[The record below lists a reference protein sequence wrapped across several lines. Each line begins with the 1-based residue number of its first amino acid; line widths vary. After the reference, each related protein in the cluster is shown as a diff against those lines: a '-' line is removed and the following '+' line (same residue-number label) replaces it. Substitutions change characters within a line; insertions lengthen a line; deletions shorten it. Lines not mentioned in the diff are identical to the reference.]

1 MSRTGSASKNF
12 TTFEKPSNALTY
24 AFIQKSSFHHYII
37 YVKNLTIKLNYFAKN
52 SNEFCRLRSQKT
64 QNLQYDKIYGVI
76 NFTSEVSPQ
85 KDENSIKL
93 L

>member
-1 MSRTGSASKNF
+1 MSRIGSASKNF

-24 AFIQKSSFHHYII
+24 PFIQKSSFHYYII
-37 YVKNLTIKLNYFAKN
+37 YVAKLAIKLNYFAKN
-52 SNEFCRLRSQKT
+52 SNGYCRLRSQKS

-76 NFTSEVSPQ
+76 NFKSEVSPQ
-85 KDENSIKL
+85 KDEDSIKL